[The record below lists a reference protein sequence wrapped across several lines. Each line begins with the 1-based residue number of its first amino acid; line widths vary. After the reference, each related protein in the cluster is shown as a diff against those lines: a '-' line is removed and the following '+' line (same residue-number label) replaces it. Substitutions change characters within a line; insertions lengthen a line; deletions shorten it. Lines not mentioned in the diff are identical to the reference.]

1 MQLSLLKDT
10 VIYTTVLPEKQK
22 GQYWITQRNEQN
34 YEENVISIEGIEGK
48 WILKSNKQA
57 VILDSNRSTIK
68 EIAIEPMN
76 MYSIHLTRT
85 NEYVVLFSEPVS
97 RDRNTFK
104 KLKFNGNSRITIGR
118 AENCNLHYANK
129 YTSSLHAEL
138 LINGSSLTIQD
149 QSSAN
154 GTFVNG
160 KRVTN
165 KVLRPGDVVY
175 IIGLKMIIGPD
186 FIAVNNPDGQLK
198 IKGAAFQPYVKQSA
212 AEVEEEEELEEITV
226 SHEFFY
232 RSPRFKRDIQQAEFV
247 IDPPPSLGNMDQL
260 PLMLMLGPSITM
272 GMASLFTGLF
282 ALQNALSSGG
292 NVRNAMPTLVMS
304 MSMLLGTILWPILAR
319 RHESKRRSRRNQ
331 ERNVKYKLYLEEL
344 RQQIADECAHQSDI
358 LHENLVTVEDCAR
371 RIGQVERNLWERTR
385 RHNDFLSLRLGL
397 GTVNLQADIKHPEIR
412 FSLDEDELR
421 KELEAFIKEPK
432 LLKNVPLAL
441 SLAEDWIT
449 GIIGT
454 REAAVTL
461 TKQLILQLTA
471 LHSYDELKLVF
482 LYDTKEQDT
491 WGFVKWLPHVW
502 NEEGSVRFVATQPNE
517 VKELSAYLEKE
528 LSAREMLSS
537 AEEIRDLSPYY
548 VVIAA
553 DKQLAGK
560 AEIINGLLKQKKNL
574 GFSILHLYDQLKHLP
589 KECSMVIECDGENS
603 NIFDK
608 DNISGNSVPF
618 RPDPYE
624 VRNELALAVRLANIK
639 LDTSGSKYNLPDM
652 LTFLDMFGV
661 GKVEHLNSLTRW
673 KDNDPVLSLETPIGV
688 DTSGALFHL
697 DLHEKF
703 HGPHGLIAGMTGSGK
718 SEFIMTFI
726 LSLAVNYH
734 PYEAAF
740 ILIDYKGGGMAS
752 AFSNL
757 PHLAGTITN
766 LDGAAVKRSLISIQS
781 ELKRRQSIF
790 QEIHSR
796 LGLSNIDIYKYQRL
810 FREGQV
816 SEPLQHLF
824 IISDEFAELKTQ
836 QPEFMEQ
843 LVSAARIGRS
853 LGIHLI
859 LATQKPAGVVD
870 DQIWSNSKFR
880 ISLKVQE
887 RADSMDVIKRPDA
900 AELSVTGRFYVQV
913 GFNELFELGQSAWAG
928 ASYDPLDRMERTQ
941 DHNITIVDTL
951 GRIVKQT
958 SVNKRRIRH
967 ANPEKQISKINEYL
981 SHIAAEEGI
990 KVRPL
995 WLEPIPAVIYL
1006 HELKEKY
1013 PNATSAYGEI
1023 NPVIGEVD
1031 DPVNQRQVAMTFPL
1045 SRDGNA
1051 IVYGTAGSG
1060 KTVFLTT
1067 LILSLIESYTPDE
1080 IHMYILDFGS
1090 ETLGAFSEDPHVGD
1104 VVFSHDSER
1113 VNKLF
1118 QMLQQTIEQRKKLFS
1133 PYGGDF
1139 GSYNRI
1145 SANQVPSI
1153 LVIIHNYSVFTELF
1167 EGKEEMISLLSREGL
1182 KYGIYII
1189 LTALNTGAVRYK
1201 TLQNFKQLYVLQLND
1216 TSDYSGV
1223 LGNVEGVYPS
1233 KLKGRGIFK
1242 KDNVYEF
1249 QLAHIQANGNN
1260 LLNELRNRCSSYAK
1274 EWTGT
1279 AAEQIPVLPDKVD
1292 LAFLKKDMH
1301 RWKNGL
1307 IPVGVEKDSLNI
1319 SYMDFSQAYIQL
1331 VASRDYNMIP
1341 FMQGLVEVLS
1351 EQGAS
1356 DSELLVID
1364 TDRQFAD
1371 DYQGRCRYVND
1382 HSDVAEQ
1389 TVIELFNML
1398 VLRNNAYKDALAAGQ
1413 PAPVFSKLTVIVLS
1427 VSALL
1432 SRLSTDAKDKWKV
1445 LLEKGNSAY
1454 QVHFVLAERA
1464 ANISAF
1470 SYEVWFKEQVAAGE
1484 GIWIGDGFT
1493 DQYHIKPARITQ
1505 EMYREIGDDF
1515 GYVVRRGKAVQV
1527 KLLSVSAPVEEE
1539 ISVG

>member
-10 VIYTTVLPEKQK
+10 VIYTCVLPDKQK

-48 WILKSNKQA
+48 WILKSNKEA

-85 NEYVVLFSEPVS
+85 DEYVVLFSEPVS
-97 RDRNTFK
+97 RDRNTFR
-104 KLKFNGNSRITIGR
+104 KLRFHDNSRITIGR
-118 AENCNLHYANK
+118 AESCNLHYANR
-129 YTSSLHAEL
+129 YTSSIHAEL
-138 LINGSSLTIQD
+138 LVNGSSLTIHD

-160 KRVTN
+160 KRVTSSA
-165 KVLRPGDVVY
+165 LHPGDVVY
-175 IIGLKMIIGPD
+175 IIGLKIIIGAD

-198 IKGAAFQPYVKQSA
+198 IKGAAFQPYVKQTA
-212 AEVEEEEELEEITV
+212 DVVEEEEELEEIAV
-226 SHEFFY
+226 SPEFFY

-247 IDPPPSLGNMDQL
+247 IDPPPSLGNMEQL

-282 ALQNALSSGG
+282 VLQNALSSGG

-319 RHESKRRSRRNQ
+319 RHESKRRIRRNQ
-331 ERNVKYKLYLEEL
+331 ERNVKYKSYLEQL
-344 RQQIADECAHQSDI
+344 RQQIAEECAYQSEI
-358 LHENLVTVEDCAR
+358 LHENLVKVEDCVK
-371 RIGQVERNLWERTR
+371 RIEQKGRNLWERTR
-385 RHNDFLSLRLGL
+385 RHDDFLTLRLGL
-397 GTVNLQADIKHPEIR
+397 GTVGLQAEIKHPEIR
-412 FSLDEDELR
+412 FTLDEDELR
-421 KELEAFIKEPK
+421 KELEAFVKEPK
-432 LLKNVPLAL
+432 LLQNVPLPL
-441 SLAEDWIT
+441 SLTEDWIT

-454 REAAVTL
+454 REAAVAL
-461 TKQLILQLTA
+461 TKQLVLQLTA

-502 NEEGSVRFVATQPNE
+502 NEEGSLRFVATGLSE

-528 LSAREMLSS
+528 LSAREKLSS
-537 AEEIRDLSPYY
+537 EEEIKDVSPYY
-548 VVIAA
+548 VIIAA

-560 AEIINGLLKQKKNL
+560 TEIINGLLKQKKNL
-574 GFSILHLYDQLKHLP
+574 GFSILHLYDQLMHLP
-589 KECSMVIECDGENS
+589 KECSLVIECDGENS
-603 NIFDK
+603 KIFDK
-608 DNISGNSVPF
+608 DNISGNSVSF
-618 RPDPYE
+618 QPDPYE
-624 VRNELALAVRLANIK
+624 IHNGLGLAIRLANIK

-661 GKVEHLNSLTRW
+661 GKVEHLNALTRW
-673 KDNDPVLSLETPIGV
+673 KDNDPVMSLETPIGV
-688 DTSGALFHL
+688 DTTGALFNL

-734 PYEAAF
+734 PYEVAF

-752 AFSNL
+752 AFSSL

-790 QEIHSR
+790 QEVHSR

-810 FREGQV
+810 FREGRV

-836 QPEFMEQ
+836 QPDFMEQ

-928 ASYDPLDRMERTQ
+928 ASYDPSDRIERIQ
-941 DHNITIVDTL
+941 DQNITVIDTL
-951 GRIVKQT
+951 GRVVKQT
-958 SVNKRRIRH
+958 AVTKRKIRN

-981 SHIAAEEGI
+981 THIAVEEGI

-1006 HELKEKY
+1006 HELKKKY
-1013 PNATSAYGEI
+1013 PYPASSYGEI
-1023 NPVIGEVD
+1023 NPIIGEVD
-1031 DPVNQRQVAMTFPL
+1031 DPVNQRQLAMTFPL
-1045 SRDGNA
+1045 TRDGNT
-1051 IVYGTAGSG
+1051 IIYGTAGSG

-1067 LILSLIESYTPDE
+1067 LIFSLIEQHTPDE
-1080 IHMYILDFGS
+1080 VNLYILDFGS
-1090 ETLGAFSEDPHVGD
+1090 ETLGAFSEAPHVGD
-1104 VVFSHDSER
+1104 VMLSHDTEK

-1118 QMLQQTIEQRKKLFS
+1118 QMLQQKIEQRKKKFS

-1139 GSYNRI
+1139 GSYNRL
-1145 SANQVPSI
+1145 AADQEPSI

-1167 EGKEEMISLLSREGL
+1167 EGKEEMISLLTREGL
-1182 KYGIYII
+1182 KYGIYFI

-1216 TSDYSGV
+1216 LSDYSGV

-1242 KDNVYEF
+1242 KDSVYEF
-1249 QLAHIQANGNN
+1249 QLAHIQAEDNN
-1260 LLNELRNRCSSYAK
+1260 LLNELRTRCASYARQ
-1274 EWTGT
+1274 WTG
-1279 AAEQIPVLPDKVD
+1279 AAAVPVPVLPDKVD
-1292 LAFLKKDMH
+1292 LAFLKKDVH
-1301 RWKNGL
+1301 RWRDGL
-1307 IPVGVEKDSLNI
+1307 IPVGVEKDSLNL
-1319 SYMDFSQAYIQL
+1319 SYMDLTQAYIQL
-1331 VASRDYNMIP
+1331 VSSRDADMTS
-1341 FMQGLVEVLS
+1341 FMQGLAELLCD
-1351 EQGAS
+1351 QGS
-1356 DSELLVID
+1356 SGSELLVLDADRRFTDDFQGKCRYI
-1364 TDRQFAD
+1364 TDR
-1371 DYQGRCRYVND
+1371 
-1382 HSDVAEQ
+1382 SDEIEQ

-1398 VLRNNAYKDALAAGQ
+1398 VLRNNAFKDALAAGQ

-1427 VSALL
+1427 VSALM
-1432 SRLSTDAKDKWKV
+1432 SRLSADARDKWKV

-1454 QVHFVLAERA
+1454 QVHFIMAERT
-1464 ANISAF
+1464 ANIAAF
-1470 SYEVWFKEQVAAGE
+1470 SYETWFKEHVAAGE

-1493 DQYHIKPARITQ
+1493 DQYQMKPSRLTQ

-1515 GYVVRRGKAVQV
+1515 GYVLHRGKAVLV
-1527 KLLSVSAPVEEE
+1527 KLLSASVIVEEE
-1539 ISVG
+1539 IAVG

>member
-10 VIYTTVLPEKQK
+10 VIYTCVLPEKQK

-34 YEENVISIEGIEGK
+34 YEENVIGIEGIEGK

-57 VILDSNRSTIK
+57 VILDSNKSTIK

-76 MYSIHLTRT
+76 MYSIHLIRT

-104 KLKFNGNSRITIGR
+104 KLKFHANSRITIGR

-129 YTSSLHAEL
+129 YTSSIHAEL
-138 LINGSSLTIQD
+138 LINGSTLTIQD

-160 KRVTN
+160 KRVTS
-165 KVLRPGDVVY
+165 KVLKLGDVVY
-175 IIGLKMIIGPD
+175 IIGLKIIIGPD

-198 IKGAAFQPYVKQSA
+198 IKGAAFQPYIKQTA
-212 AEVEEEEELEEITV
+212 AVVEEEELEEIAV
-226 SHEFFY
+226 SPEFFY

-247 IDPPPSLGNMDQL
+247 IDPPPSLGNMEQL
-260 PLMLMLGPSITM
+260 PIMLMLGPSITM

-304 MSMLLGTILWPILAR
+304 MSMLLGTILWPVLAR

-331 ERNVKYKLYLEEL
+331 ERNVKYKAYLGEL
-344 RQQIADECAHQSDI
+344 RQKIAVECAYQSDI
-358 LHENLVTVEDCAR
+358 LHENLVTVEDCVG
-371 RIGQVERNLWERTR
+371 RIEQKKRDLWERTR

-397 GTVNLQADIKHPEIR
+397 GTVNLQAEIKHPEIR

-421 KELEAFIKEPK
+421 NELEEFIKEPK
-432 LLKNVPLAL
+432 LLKNVPLPL
-441 SLAEDWIT
+441 LLTEDWIA

-454 REAAVTL
+454 REAAVRL

-502 NEEGSVRFVATQPNE
+502 NEEGSLRFVATELNE
-517 VKELSAYLEKE
+517 VKELSSYLEKE

-537 AEEIRDLSPYY
+537 DEEIRELSPYY
-548 VVIAA
+548 VIIAA

-574 GFSILHLYDQLKHLP
+574 GFSILHLYDQLMHLP
-589 KECSMVIECDGENS
+589 KECSLVIECDGEDS

-608 DNISGNSVPF
+608 DNISGKAVSF

-624 VRNELALAVRLANIK
+624 IRNELTLAVRLANIK

-661 GKVEHLNSLTRW
+661 GKIEHLNALTRW

-688 DTSGALFHL
+688 DTSGALFQL

-734 PYEAAF
+734 PHEVAF

-752 AFSNL
+752 AFSSL

-781 ELKRRQSIF
+781 ELKRRQAIF
-790 QEIHSR
+790 QDIHSR

-810 FREGQV
+810 YREGQV

-928 ASYDPLDRMERTQ
+928 APYAPSDRMERTP
-941 DHNITIVDTL
+941 DHNLTIIDTL

-958 SVNKRRIRH
+958 TVNKRKIRQ
-967 ANPEKQISKINEYL
+967 ANPEKQISRINEYL

-990 KVRPL
+990 KIRPL

-1006 HELKEKY
+1006 HELKKKY
-1013 PNATSAYGEI
+1013 PNSLSFYGEI

-1031 DPVNQRQVAMTFPL
+1031 DPVNQRQLPMTFPL

-1051 IVYGTAGSG
+1051 LVYGTAGSG

-1067 LILSLIESYTPDE
+1067 LIFSLIEQHTPEE
-1080 IHMYILDFGS
+1080 INIYILDFGS
-1090 ETLGAFSEDPHVGD
+1090 ETLGAFSEAPHVGD

-1118 QMLQQTIEQRKKLFS
+1118 QMLQQKIEHRKKMFS

-1139 GSYNRI
+1139 GSYNRV
-1145 SANQVPSI
+1145 SAEQEPSI
-1153 LVIIHNYSVFTELF
+1153 LVVIHNYSVFTELF
-1167 EGKEEMISLLSREGL
+1167 EGKEEVISLLSREGL
-1182 KYGIYII
+1182 KYGIYFM

-1216 TSDYSGV
+1216 PSDYSGV
-1223 LGNVEGVYPS
+1223 LGNVGGVYPS

-1260 LLNELRNRCSSYAK
+1260 LLNELRSSCSSYAK
-1274 EWTGT
+1274 QWTGT
-1279 AAEQIPVLPDKVD
+1279 TAEQIPILPDKVD
-1292 LAFLKKDMH
+1292 LAFLKKDIH
-1301 RWKNGL
+1301 RWKDGL
-1307 IPVGVEKDSLNI
+1307 IPVGVEKDSLKV
-1319 SYMDFSQAYIQL
+1319 SYMDLSQSYIQL
-1331 VASRDYNMIP
+1331 VASRDHDMTT

-1356 DSELLVID
+1356 DSELLVLD
-1364 TDRQFAD
+1364 ANRQLTEHF
-1371 DYQGRCRYVND
+1371 QGKCRYIND
-1382 HSDVAEQ
+1382 HNDAAEGA
-1389 TVIELFNML
+1389 VIELFNML
-1398 VLRNNAYKDALAAGQ
+1398 VLRNNAFKDAVAAGQ
-1413 PAPVFSKLTVIVLS
+1413 PVPVFNKLTVIVLS

-1432 SRLSTDAKDKWKV
+1432 SRLSVDAKDKWKV
-1445 LLEKGNSAY
+1445 LLEKGSAAY
-1454 QVHFVLAERA
+1454 QVHFILAERA
-1464 ANISAF
+1464 ANIATF
-1470 SYEVWFKEQVAAGE
+1470 SYEAWFKEHVAGGE

-1493 DQYHIKPARITQ
+1493 DQYHMKPARFSQ
-1505 EMYREIGDDF
+1505 EMYREIGDGF
-1515 GYVVRRGKAVQV
+1515 GYVVHRGKAVLV
-1527 KLLSVSAPVEEE
+1527 KLLAASALVEEE
-1539 ISVG
+1539 VPVG